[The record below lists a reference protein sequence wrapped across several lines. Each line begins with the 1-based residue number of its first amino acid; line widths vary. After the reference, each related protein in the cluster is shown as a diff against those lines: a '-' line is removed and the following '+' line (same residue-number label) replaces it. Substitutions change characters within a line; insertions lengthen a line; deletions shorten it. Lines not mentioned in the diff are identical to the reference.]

1 MTELHPQLKAMLED
15 VATANYPDQIEVPID
30 EARRITVERAQRFY
44 GPAEPVAR
52 VEALTIPGPAGPL
65 KARLYAVES
74 EAPLPVVVYFH
85 GGGWVLG
92 DIDSHDKGVR
102 AITNAAGCLSV
113 SVEYRMAPEHPF
125 PAAPDDCFA
134 ALTWI
139 AANAASFSGDPSRLA
154 VAGDSA
160 GGNLAAVC
168 ALMAKERGG
177 PALAF
182 QLLIYPVVDY
192 GMENGAYQDHAD
204 TLVLNRDRMAY
215 FWDLYVPD
223 AAHRTDWRAAPLLAP
238 DHSGLPPALILGSG
252 IDPLYAEGVAYTE
265 KLKAAGVAAEHVG
278 FPRMTHAF
286 FQAPALLD
294 DSRDAVDRAG
304 AALRRAFGTG

>member
-1 MTELHPQLKAMLED
+1 MTDLHPQLKAMLED
-15 VATANYPDQIEVPID
+15 VATANYPDQIEVPVD

-65 KARLYAVES
+65 KARIYAVES
-74 EAPLPVVVYFH
+74 DEPLPVMVYFH

-92 DIDSHDKGVR
+92 DVDSHDKGVR
-102 AITNAAGCLSV
+102 AVTNAAHCMSV
-113 SVEYRMAPEHPF
+113 SVEYRRAPETAF
-125 PAAPDDCFA
+125 PGAIDDCFA
-134 ALTWI
+134 ALAWI
-139 AANAASFSGDPSRLA
+139 AENAASFGGDGSRLA

-160 GGNLAAVC
+160 GGNLAAAC
-168 ALMAKERGG
+168 ALMAKERGA
-177 PALAF
+177 PDLAF

-192 GMENGAYQDHAD
+192 GLETDAYRDHAD

-215 FWDLYVPD
+215 FWEQYVPD
-223 AAHRTDWRAAPLLAP
+223 VAQRTDWRAAPLRAP

-278 FPRMTHAF
+278 YPRMTHAF

-294 DSRDAVDRAG
+294 DSRDAIDRAG
-304 AALRRAFGTG
+304 AALRKAFAG

>member
-15 VATANYPDQIEVPID
+15 VATANYPDQIDVPID

-52 VEALTIPGPAGPL
+52 IKALTIPGPTGPL
-65 KARLYAVES
+65 RARIYAVES

-102 AITNAAGCLSV
+102 AVTNAAQCLSV

-134 ALTWI
+134 ALRWI
-139 AANAASFSGDPSRLA
+139 AENAASFGGDASRLA

-160 GGNLAAVC
+160 G
-168 ALMAKERGG
+168 
-177 PALAF
+177 
-182 QLLIYPVVDY
+182 
-192 GMENGAYQDHAD
+192 
-204 TLVLNRDRMAY
+204 
-215 FWDLYVPD
+215 
-223 AAHRTDWRAAPLLAP
+223 
-238 DHSGLPPALILGSG
+238 
-252 IDPLYAEGVAYTE
+252 
-265 KLKAAGVAAEHVG
+265 
-278 FPRMTHAF
+278 
-286 FQAPALLD
+286 
-294 DSRDAVDRAG
+294 
-304 AALRRAFGTG
+304 